1 MDLDRFHRDW
11 EGGQVRVGVYPEIR
25 LSSMGCS
32 KRRLLLA
39 VNDFPGVSFSSS
51 LFFRDREVDIL
62 KFEELRTSDLQS
74 QQAMFSGK

>member
-1 MDLDRFHRDW
+1 
-11 EGGQVRVGVYPEIR
+11 
-25 LSSMGCS
+25 MGCS

-39 VNDFPGVSFSSS
+39 INDFPGVSFSSS

-62 KFEELRTSDLQS
+62 KYEELRTSDLQS